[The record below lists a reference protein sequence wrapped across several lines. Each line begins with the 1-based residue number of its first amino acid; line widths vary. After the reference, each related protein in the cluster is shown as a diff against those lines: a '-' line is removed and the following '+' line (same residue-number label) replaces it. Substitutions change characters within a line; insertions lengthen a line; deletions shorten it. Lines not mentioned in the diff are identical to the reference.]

1 MCDMCYLTGRMI
13 TATQKIPLDFF
24 VDISNN
30 MEGKSGLHFQ
40 ADLHQILKKGLGLCT
55 PSLQ

>member
-30 MEGKSGLHFQ
+30 MEGKIGLTFSSRTEQ
-40 ADLHQILKKGLGLCT
+40 NFNKI
-55 PSLQ
+55 